1 MRLRGLTVTDW
12 RNAARTEVDADARLV
27 VLHGENAQGK
37 TNLLEA
43 VWLLATLRSF
53 REGRASRLIRE
64 GAAEARVVG
73 ALLGEDGP
81 RRLEWRRQ
89 PDHRELRIDGQL
101 IHQLGP
107 WFAQLR
113 AVLFCPEH
121 TQIVRGDPEARRA
134 FLDRAAFTA
143 RPAHL
148 ELVTDYGRVLKQKAA
163 LLRERRADL
172 DQLATWDAELVRLG
186 AKLAVRRQQV
196 LDELEGPFAEAHG
209 AIVGAGPAPRLE
221 LRGVGAA
228 ARDEAEV
235 AGRFAELLARA
246 APDERRRA
254 QPLCGPHRDDLLMHL
269 EGRDARRFASQG
281 QARALVLALKLAEV
295 EAARRRGQRPLFL
308 LDDLTSELD
317 RGRMERLVRRLD
329 TLPGQVWITTTDP
342 AWLGP
347 LPGEDTA
354 LVRVSGGVATRGPAP
369 SGPAV
374 GARVDHPTSV

>member
-1 MRLRGLTVTDW
+1 MRLRGLVVADW
-12 RNAARTEVDADARLV
+12 RNAARAEVDSDARLV

-64 GAAEARVVG
+64 GAAEARLIG
-73 ALLGEDGP
+73 AVQGEDGA
-81 RRLEWRRQ
+81 RRMEWRRSAEGRTLKVDDQ
-89 PDHRELRIDGQL
+89 PIS
-101 IHQLGP
+101 QLGT
-107 WFAQLR
+107 WFSLLR

-143 RPAHL
+143 RPVHL

-163 LLRERRADL
+163 LLRERRVDPAL
-172 DQLATWDAELVRLG
+172 LSTWDAELVRLG

-196 LDELEGPFAEAHG
+196 LDELEGPFADAHG
-209 AIVGAGPAPRLE
+209 AIVGGGPAPRLE

-235 AGRFAELLARA
+235 AGRFAEAVERAR
-246 APDERRRA
+246 PEELRRG

-329 TLPGQVWITTTDP
+329 GLPGQVWITTTDP

-347 LPGEDTA
+347 LPAEDTA
-354 LVRVSGGVATRGPAP
+354 LVRVSGGEAQRAPRPAP
-369 SGPAV
+369 APA
-374 GARVDHPTSV
+374 ATSSSL